1 MSHTY
6 PQVTIIVYEPVT
18 DKNIFEKS
26 LLQRERNLITFV
38 ERFEIHNIMDRT
50 TIEDAVFPNC
60 PIRNILARLCDKW
73 SLLVIY
79 TLDKAGKETVRFKEL
94 QREIP
99 DISQKMLTVT
109 LRTLEDDG
117 YVTRT
122 VYPEVPPRVEYAL
135 TDRTHSLMPHIN
147 ALIEWA
153 LENKDAV
160 LKDRKRAK
168 NQP

>member
-1 MSHTY
+1 MFL
-6 PQVTIIVYEPVT
+6 
-18 DKNIFEKS
+18 D
-26 LLQRERNLITFV
+26 
-38 ERFEIHNIMDRT
+38 
-50 TIEDAVFPNC
+50 C

-73 SLLVIY
+73 SLLIIY
-79 TLDKAGKETVRFKEL
+79 TMDKNGGRAMRFKDL

-122 VYPEVPPRVEYAL
+122 VYPEVPPRVEYKL
-135 TDRTHSLMPHIN
+135 TPRAYSLLPHFK

-153 LENKDAV
+153 LENMDAIMN
-160 LKDRKRAK
+160 DRKRRHRK
-168 NQP
+168 R